1 MHPLDLPAAER
12 FHADRQARLADI
24 RDLKMARSSHA
35 YVRGS
40 TVQFYAWL
48 EKGNATLPQGPD
60 VWICGDCHIGNLGP
74 IADVKGR
81 VSIQIRDLDQTVWGN
96 PAHDIVRLGLSL
108 ASAARGSDLPGL
120 TTVRIL
126 EQLVAGYTAAL
137 EGNFDAEKDRSAR
150 SAPIQAVLAQSV
162 RRTWKDLAVERLG
175 DRDRFLSGKR
185 FWALADAERAELET
199 LVASEDVRRLLTRLH
214 SRTDDAEVSLVD
226 AAYWLKGCSSLGRLR
241 YAVLVRI
248 GKGRNAQLA
257 MVDVKEAIHAAA
269 PHSDDHPMPD
279 DPAERVLTGA
289 RALSPSLGNRMLA
302 GTVLGKSVFLREL
315 MPQDLKIEVRSL
327 SPEAAATL
335 AKYLGSV
342 VGRAHGRQMTAAQ
355 RGEWAEELEQRRLRD
370 VDAPSWLWR
379 SVVDLVGRHEA
390 AYLEH
395 CRRQN
400 AIPHPGADRTLAA
413 IV

>member
-1 MHPLDLPAAER
+1 MQHLETPDALH
-12 FHADRQARLADI
+12 FHADRQARLAGI

-40 TVQFYAWL
+40 TVQFYDWL

-60 VWICGDCHIGNLGP
+60 VWICGDCHIGNMGP

-126 EQLVAGYTAAL
+126 EQLIAGYTAAL
-137 EGNFDAEKDRSAR
+137 EGNFDADKDRSAR
-150 SAPIQAVLAQSV
+150 SAPIQAVLAQSI

-175 DRDRFLSGKR
+175 DSNRFLSGKR
-185 FWALADAERAELET
+185 FWALAETERAELEA
-199 LVASEDVRRLLTRLH
+199 LIASEDIRRLLTRLH
-214 SRTDDAEVSLVD
+214 SRGDDAEVSLVD

-248 GKGRNAQLA
+248 GRGRNAQLA
-257 MVDVKEAIHAAA
+257 MVDVKEAIQAAA
-269 PHSDDHPMPD
+269 PYSPHHPMPD
-279 DPAERVLTGA
+279 DPAQRVLTGA
-289 RALSPSLGNRMLA
+289 RALSPNLGNRMLA
-302 GTVLGKSVFLREL
+302 GTMLGKSVFLREL

-342 VGRAHGRQMTAAQ
+342 VGRAHGRQMTAPQ
-355 RGEWAEELEQRRLRD
+355 RQHWAGELEQRRLHD

-400 AIPHPGADRTLAA
+400 TTPRPTADRTLAA